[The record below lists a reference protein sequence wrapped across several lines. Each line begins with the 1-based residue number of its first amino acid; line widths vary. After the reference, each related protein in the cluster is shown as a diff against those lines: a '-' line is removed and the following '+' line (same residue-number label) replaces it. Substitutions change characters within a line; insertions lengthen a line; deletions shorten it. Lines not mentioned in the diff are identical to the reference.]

1 MSASSSKEITVD
13 NENQDQK
20 EIITIDGEDQGLL
33 LFYDIKDNIFSE
45 INKFGMLR
53 FMIVIIIIHI
63 NVFIYGSLLRS
74 HFTFLRLF
82 VIIILFF

>member
-1 MSASSSKEITVD
+1 MSASSSKKITVD

-63 NVFIYGSLLRS
+63 NVFIMVLCYVHILR
-74 HFTFLRLF
+74 F
-82 VIIILFF
+82 